1 MDDRVELDGVGVGA
15 ETAVSP
21 LASARL
27 FFRNMRENE
36 KDEEE
41 VDDELRDGGARVSS
55 IRP

>member
-15 ETAVSP
+15 ETGVSP
-21 LASARL
+21 ASARF
-27 FFRNMRENE
+27 FFRSMRENE